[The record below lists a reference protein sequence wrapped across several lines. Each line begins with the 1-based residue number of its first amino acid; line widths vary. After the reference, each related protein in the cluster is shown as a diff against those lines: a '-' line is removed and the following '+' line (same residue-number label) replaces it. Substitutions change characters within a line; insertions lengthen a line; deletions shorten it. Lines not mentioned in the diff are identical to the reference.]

1 MKKLLVALAAVMV
14 SVAVHAQGTVLFE
27 TFNGTTDIKFQEANG
42 TGIGASGTWTAE
54 LVNVSSG
61 AGLATLAIR
70 STPAGLAQNYTV
82 SGFEVTIPGTTVGGS
97 AQLAVRV
104 FNGANFAAST
114 RKATSTTFTVNAL
127 GGSVAGAPPATPPN
141 LGNVQTVIVP
151 PVPEPATIA
160 LAGLGIAAL
169 LIRRRK

>member
-1 MKKLLVALAAVMV
+1 MKKLLVVLTAAMV
-14 SVAVHAQGTVLFE
+14 TMAAHAQGTVLFD
-27 TFNGTTDIKFQEANG
+27 TFITGSTDIKFQNPDG
-42 TGIGASGTWTAE
+42 SGVGSSGSWTAE

-70 STPAGLAQNYTV
+70 SSPAGLAQNYTV

-104 FNGANFAAST
+104 FNGASFAASQ
-114 RKATSTTFTVNAL
+114 RKATTTTFTVNGL

-141 LGNVQTVIVP
+141 LGNTQTVVV